1 MTVKYVSLTEVLNRD
16 ASAIRKLLAV
26 EGRANLAHLTQN
38 CAACDLV
45 PTAESGHRAE
55 VR

>member
-1 MTVKYVSLTEVLNRD
+1 MTEKYVRLIEVLDCD
-16 ASAIRKLLAV
+16 AYAICKRLAV